1 MENNWYS
8 PYTEPQPQP
17 PVKKK
22 RRGMKITMIT
32 LSLLLLI
39 AASCLVFREERQQDE
54 AGQAGF
60 SFHFGPDEDG
70 SYQFSFDRPGSA
82 DEDGEPSFP
91 FSFPGGTDE
100 DGFAEDYKDFFEN
113 YYTGYE
119 AAEECSI
126 PRCAAPVGLELEL
139 QEAGGTVLSLQELY
153 ERCTPSIVGIS
164 AYTEADNDD
173 YFSWGTGVIFSED
186 GYIITNSHII
196 EGTCRAKIILYDD
209 REFWAELVGNDSRS
223 DIAVLKI
230 EADHLTPAEFAVSDA
245 LRVGDEVAA
254 IGNPLGQEF
263 RSTFTNGIIS
273 GIDRGIS
280 YNGTTLTLIQTN
292 AAINEGNS
300 GGALVN
306 MYGQVIG
313 ITNMKM
319 SSSYIGS
326 VTIEGVGFAIP
337 SNTAKRM
344 ADGLLRDGLVLGRP
358 ALGLTVGSIPEDAA
372 LHYTLPNGLYV
383 SAVSEGSD
391 CAAQGILVGDVITH
405 VNGKPAH
412 VTEDVTGIID
422 GMDVGGTLTL
432 RIFRN
437 GESFDVTVKLVD
449 VTDVY

>member
-17 PVKKK
+17 QPPVKKK
-22 RRGMKITMIT
+22 RRGLKITMLT
-32 LSLLLLI
+32 LSLLVLI
-39 AASCLVFREERQQDE
+39 AASCLIFREEKSAPAD
-54 AGQAGF
+54 APAGF
-60 SFHFGPDEDG
+60 SFQFGPGEDG
-70 SYQFSFDRPGSA
+70 GYQFSFDRP
-82 DEDGEPSFP
+82 DGM
-91 FSFPGGTDE
+91 DE
-100 DGFAEDYKDFFEN
+100 DGFFENYEDYFEN

-119 AAEECSI
+119 AAEDCDI
-126 PRCAAPVGLELEL
+126 PRHKAPAGTELIL
-139 QEAGGTVLSLQELY
+139 QEAGSETLGLQELY
-153 ERCTPSIVGIS
+153 ERCAPSIVGIS
-164 AYTEADNDD
+164 AYTEADNEDH
-173 YFSWGTGVIFSED
+173 YAWGTGVVFSSD

-196 EGTCRAKIILYDD
+196 EGTCRAKITLHDN

-223 DIAVLKI
+223 DIAILKI
-230 EADHLTPAEFAVSDA
+230 DASDLVAAEFAMSDS

-254 IGNPLGQEF
+254 IGNPLGEEF

-319 SSSYIGS
+319 SSTYAGS
-326 VTIEGVGFAIP
+326 VSIEGVGFAIP
-337 SNTAKRM
+337 SITAKRM
-344 ADGLLRDGLVLGRP
+344 ADGILKDGLVLGRP
-358 ALGLTVGSIPEDAA
+358 ALGLTVGVIPANAA
-372 LHYTLPNGLYV
+372 EHYTLPEGLYV

-391 CAAQGILVGDVITH
+391 CAAQGIQVGDVVTH
-405 VNGKPAH
+405 VNGSPARS
-412 VTEDVTGIID
+412 TEDVTGVIAD
-422 GMDVGGTLTL
+422 LGVGDSITL
-432 RIFRN
+432 RIFR
-437 GESFDVTVKLVD
+437 EDKSFDVTVKLVD

>member
-1 MENNWYS
+1 MESNWYS
-8 PYTEPQPQP
+8 PYTQPQTPPP

-22 RRGMKITMIT
+22 RSGLKITMIA
-32 LSLLLLI
+32 LSVLVLI
-39 AASCLVFREERQQDE
+39 AASCLVFRGEEKTAE
-54 AGQAGF
+54 AGTSGF
-60 SFHFGPDEDG
+60 SFHFGPGEDG
-70 SYQFSFDRPGSA
+70 GYQFSFDRPDGM
-82 DEDGEPSFP
+82 DEDGYFENY
-91 FSFPGGTDE
+91 
-100 DGFAEDYKDFFEN
+100 EDYFEN

-119 AAEECSI
+119 AAESCEI
-126 PRCAAPVGLELEL
+126 PRHEAPAGTELPL
-139 QEAGGTVLSLQELY
+139 QEAGGTKLPLQELY
-153 ERCTPSIVGIS
+153 ERCAPSIVGIS
-164 AYTEADNDD
+164 AYPEEDSED
-173 YFSWGTGVIFSED
+173 YYSWGTGVIFTSD

-196 EGTCRAKIILYDD
+196 EGTCRAKITLYDD

-230 EADHLTPAEFAVSDA
+230 DAADLTAAEFAMSDT

-254 IGNPLGQEF
+254 IGNPLGEEF
-263 RSTFTNGIIS
+263 RSTFTNGIVS

-319 SSSYIGS
+319 SSSYAGS

-337 SNTAKRM
+337 SITAKRM
-344 ADGLLRDGLVLGRP
+344 ADGLLKDGRVLGRP
-358 ALGLTVGSIPEDAA
+358 ALGLTVGAMPANAA
-372 LHYTLPNGLYV
+372 EHYTLPDGLYV

-391 CAAQGILVGDVITH
+391 CAAQGIQVGDVVTR
-405 VNGKPAH
+405 VNGREARS
-412 VTEDVTGIID
+412 TEDITGLIAEM
-422 GMDVGGTLTL
+422 GVGDSLTLT
-432 RIFRN
+432 IFRDG
-437 GESFDVTVKLVD
+437 GEFDVTVKLVD

>member
-1 MENNWYS
+1 MEQNWYS

-32 LSLLLLI
+32 LSVLLLI
-39 AASCLVFREERQQDE
+39 TASCLIFRDSRQDKD
-54 AGQAGF
+54 GKTDGSSGF
-60 SFHFGPDEDG
+60 HFQFGPDENG
-70 SYQFSFDRPGSA
+70 EYQFSFDRPDGM
-82 DEDGEPSFP
+82 DEDGYFENY
-91 FSFPGGTDE
+91 E
-100 DGFAEDYKDFFEN
+100 DFFEN

-119 AAEECSI
+119 AAEACEI
-126 PRCAAPVGLELEL
+126 PRHTAPAGTELEL
-139 QEAGGTVLSLQELY
+139 QESGDVRLSLQELY
-153 ERCTPSIVGIS
+153 ERCAPSIVGIS
-164 AYTEADNDD
+164 AYPEPDSED
-173 YFSWGTGVIFSED
+173 YYSWGTGVIFSSD

-196 EGTCRAKIILYDD
+196 EGSCRAKIVLSDD

-230 EADHLTPAEFAVSDA
+230 DADNLIPAEFAMSDT

-254 IGNPLGQEF
+254 IGNPLGEEF

-306 MYGQVIG
+306 MAGQVIG

-319 SSSYIGS
+319 SSSYADS

-337 SNTAKRM
+337 SITATRM
-344 ADGLLRDGLVLGRP
+344 ADGILKDGQVLGRP
-358 ALGLTVGSIPEDAA
+358 ALGLTVGAIPANAA
-372 LHYTLPNGLYV
+372 EHYTLPDGLYV

-391 CAAQGILVGDVITH
+391 CAAQGIRVGDVITH
-405 VNGKPAH
+405 VNGSPARS
-412 VTEDVTGIID
+412 TEDVTGLIAELS
-422 GMDVGGTLTL
+422 VGDTLTL
-432 RIFRN
+432 SIFRE
-437 GESFDVTVKLVD
+437 GEEFDVTVELVD

>member
-1 MENNWYS
+1 MENNWYR

-17 PVKKK
+17 PVPKK
-22 RRGMKITMIT
+22 RRGMKTTMIT
-32 LSLLLLI
+32 LSVLVLI
-39 AASCLVFREERQQDE
+39 AASCLVFRDKREGENGS
-54 AGQAGF
+54 AAGF
-60 SFHFGPDEDG
+60 SFHFGPGEEG
-70 SYQFSFDRPGSA
+70 GYQFSFDRP
-82 DEDGEPSFP
+82 DGM
-91 FSFPGGTDE
+91 DE
-100 DGFAEDYKDFFEN
+100 DGFYENYEDYFEN

-119 AAEECSI
+119 AAEVCDI
-126 PRCAAPVGLELEL
+126 PRHTAP
-139 QEAGGTVLSLQELY
+139 AGTVLELKEAEEGKLGLQELY
-153 ERCTPSIVGIS
+153 ERCAPSIVGIS
-164 AYTEADNDD
+164 AYPQADNDD
-173 YFSWGTGVIFSED
+173 YYSWGTGVIFSSD

-196 EGTCRAKIILYDD
+196 EGCCRAKIVLYDD

-230 EADHLTPAEFAVSDA
+230 DADGLTAAEFALSDQ

-254 IGNPLGQEF
+254 IGNPLGEEF

-306 MYGQVIG
+306 MAGQVIG

-319 SSSYIGS
+319 SSSYAGS

-337 SNTAKRM
+337 SITAKRM
-344 ADGLLRDGLVLGRP
+344 ADGILKDGRVLGRP
-358 ALGLTVGSIPEDAA
+358 ALGLTVGAIPADAA
-372 LHYTLPNGLYV
+372 QHYTLPEGLYV

-391 CAAQGILVGDVITH
+391 CAAQGIRVGDVVTR
-405 VNGKPAH
+405 VNGNPART
-412 VTEDVTGIID
+412 TEDVTGVIAEL
-422 GMDVGGTLTL
+422 GVGDTLTL
-432 RIFRN
+432 SLFRD
-437 GESFDVTVKLVD
+437 GSEFDVTVKLVD

>member
-8 PYTEPQPQP
+8 PYTEPQP

-22 RRGMKITMIT
+22 RRGMKITMIC
-32 LSLLLLI
+32 LSLLVLI
-39 AASCLVFREERQQDE
+39 AASCLIFREERKDTE
-54 AGQAGF
+54 AGPAGF
-60 SFHFGPDEDG
+60 SFHFGPNEDG
-70 SYQFSFDRPGSA
+70 DYQFSFDRP
-82 DEDGEPSFP
+82 D
-91 FSFPGGTDE
+91 GTDE
-100 DGFAEDYKDFFEN
+100 EGFHEDYEDFFEN

-119 AAEECSI
+119 TAEDCTI
-126 PRCAAPVGLELEL
+126 PRCTAPEGIELEL
-139 QEAGGTVLSLQELY
+139 QEPGGTPLSFQELY
-153 ERCTPSIVGIS
+153 ERCAPSIVGIS
-164 AYTEADNDD
+164 AYTEADSDD

-196 EGTCRAKIILYDD
+196 EGTCRARIVLNDD

-230 EADHLTPAEFAVSDA
+230 DAKGLTPAEFALSDA
-245 LRVGDEVAA
+245 LHVGDEVAA

-263 RSTFTNGIIS
+263 RSTLTNGIIS

-300 GGALVN
+300 GGALIN

-319 SSSYIGS
+319 SNSYAGS

-344 ADGLLRDGLVLGRP
+344 ADGILRDGLVLGRP
-358 ALGLTVGSIPEDAA
+358 ALGLTVGNIPANAA
-372 LHYTLPNGLYV
+372 EHYALPEGLYV

-391 CAAQGILVGDVITH
+391 CAAQGIQVGDVVTH
-405 VNGKPAH
+405 VNGDPARS
-412 VTEDVTGIID
+412 TEDVTGVIA
-422 GMDVGGTLTL
+422 GLGVGDTLTL

-437 GESFDVTVKLVD
+437 GEAFDVTVKLVD

>member
-8 PYTEPQPQP
+8 PYVEPQPQP

-22 RRGMKITMIT
+22 RKGMKITMIT
-32 LSLLLLI
+32 LSVLLLI
-39 AASCLVFREERQQDE
+39 TASCLIFRDSKSADGES
-54 AGQAGF
+54 GPSGF
-60 SFHFGPDEDG
+60 SFSFGPGEDG
-70 SYQFSFDRPGSA
+70 EYEFSFDRP
-82 DEDGEPSFP
+82 DGM
-91 FSFPGGTDE
+91 DE
-100 DGFAEDYKDFFEN
+100 DGFYENPEDFFEN

-119 AAEECSI
+119 AAEVCDI
-126 PRCAAPVGLELEL
+126 PRHSAPDGTVLELNEPG
-139 QEAGGTVLSLQELY
+139 ETRLSLQELY
-153 ERCTPSIVGIS
+153 ERCAPAIVGIS
-164 AYTEADNDD
+164 AYPDADSEDR
-173 YFSWGTGVIFSED
+173 YSWGTGVIFSSD

-196 EGTCRAKIILYDD
+196 EGTCRAKIVLHDD

-230 EADHLTPAEFAVSDA
+230 DAEGLTAAEFALSDT

-254 IGNPLGQEF
+254 IGNPLGEEF

-306 MYGQVIG
+306 MAGQVIG

-319 SSSYIGS
+319 SSTYAGA

-337 SNTAKRM
+337 SITAKRM
-344 ADGLLRDGLVLGRP
+344 ADGILKDGRVLGRP
-358 ALGLTVGSIPEDAA
+358 ALGLTVGAIPATAA
-372 LHYTLPNGLYV
+372 EHYTLPEGLYV
-383 SAVSEGSD
+383 TAVSEGSD
-391 CAAQGILVGDVITH
+391 CAAQGIRVGDVVTH
-405 VNGKPAH
+405 VNGNPARS
-412 VTEDVTGIID
+412 TEDVTGVIAEL
-422 GMDVGGTLTL
+422 GVGDTLTL
-432 RIFRN
+432 RIFRE
-437 GESFDVTVKLVD
+437 GEEFDVTVKLVD